1 MLLRMGRAAQR
12 EGGPPAPGASDP
24 PVVMTIGRLSRRT
37 GVPVKQL
44 RTYEGMGLIYTV
56 GRSSG
61 NYRLFGDE
69 ALWCVGLIT
78 GLRELGLTLAE
89 IEELGTAYLRPS
101 PEPLGPRLASLLESV
116 QVRTERR
123 IDELR
128 VRVQRIREFSV
139 TYAAELSG
147 AADFRAQD
155 PRGAPEAGG

>member
-1 MLLRMGRAAQR
+1 MLLLMGQAAQW
-12 EGGPPAPGASDP
+12 EGGPPAPGPSGRS
-24 PVVMTIGRLSRRT
+24 VVMTIGSLSRRT

-78 GLRELGLTLAE
+78 GLRDLGLTLAE
-89 IEELGTAYLRPS
+89 IQELGTAYLQPS
-101 PEPLGPRLASLLESV
+101 PEPLGPRIARLLETARL
-116 QVRTERR
+116 RTERR

-128 VRVQRIREFSV
+128 VRVERIREFSIA
-139 TYAAELSG
+139 YAPELSG

-155 PRGAPEAGG
+155 PRGAPEAGA